1 MRVRRGA
8 LPCVQ
13 RGGVPAVW
21 RSAWR
26 AYQHLPHLLP
36 SPPPPPLRP
45 PHASSSLRSR
55 RSLRTA
61 SGETAAAAIGGRER
75 LDAELAR
82 ISGKEQTS
90 VTLKAT
96 VDTGLGLMLP
106 TKEDPSGNDS
116 R

>member
-13 RGGVPAVW
+13 RGGVPSVW